1 MQQTGEKAP
10 GHASPRMVLVLAL
23 VLATAFGPVW
33 LSPAGAASSVVSSD
47 IIPLNGEVGGIRLS
61 GVVHVVTQFVVNA
74 GSDDISVFVHT
85 YLTPS
90 DVTAVDRQGNT
101 YLAHGAGTAAISFHD
116 YQDVPYYFPPM
127 PGFVFV
133 GSGPGSAGAPSATT
147 LLPSDCTSVFSRLA
161 SSAQEHSQF
170 KSPHSLRLTR

>member
-1 MQQTGEKAP
+1 
-10 GHASPRMVLVLAL
+10 
-23 VLATAFGPVW
+23 
-33 LSPAGAASSVVSSD
+33 
-47 IIPLNGEVGGIRLS
+47 IRLS

-133 GSGPGSAGAPSATT
+133 GIGAGVGGGSLGNNAFAIRLHLSFLPTGELGTGTLSVQESTFPSTDA
-147 LLPSDCTSVFSRLA
+147 LIQNNKYGNGLVQTS
-161 SSAQEHSQF
+161 Q
-170 KSPHSLRLTR
+170 